1 MRSAISIILL
11 SFMVSC
17 ASSQGITTI
26 QYKTKKVVESS
37 KNTTYSMSVP
47 KGYKLITLVGGH
59 SELEKQYV
67 YSDSTKIYISDFGNS
82 MLSYS
87 NILSLGDSIAN
98 KRFEGLELKAKIA
111 KELGKEYN
119 PETLILQGKAPN
131 GLYWKDI
138 RVGYLSIGYVN
149 VPENRKMQFDKALS
163 SFMEK

>member
-1 MRSAISIILL
+1 
-11 SFMVSC
+11 MVSC
-17 ASSQGITTI
+17 ASSQGITAI
-26 QYKTKKVVESS
+26 QYKRQKIDESS
-37 KNTTYSMSVP
+37 KNTTYSMMVP
-47 KGYKLITLVGGH
+47 KGYKLTTLVGGH

-67 YSDSTKIYISDFGNS
+67 YLDSTKIYISDFGNS
-82 MLSYS
+82 MLNYN

-119 PETLILQGKAPN
+119 PETLILQGKTPN
-131 GLYWKDI
+131 GLYWKDV

-149 VPENRKMQFDKALS
+149 VPENRKMEFDKALS

>member
-11 SFMVSC
+11 SFIVSC

-26 QYKTKKVVESS
+26 QYKTQKVVESS
-37 KNTTYSMSVP
+37 KNNTYSMSVP

-149 VPENRKMQFDKALS
+149 VPENRKMRFDKALS
-163 SFMEK
+163 SFMER